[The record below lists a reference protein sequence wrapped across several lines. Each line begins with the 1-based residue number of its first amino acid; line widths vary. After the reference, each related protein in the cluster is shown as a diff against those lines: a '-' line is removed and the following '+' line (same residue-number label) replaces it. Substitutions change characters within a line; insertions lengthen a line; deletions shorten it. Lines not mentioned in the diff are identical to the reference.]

1 MSSQEEHKLSFLTD
15 AQLQSIIDQQKEA
28 QVRKIRVACKQL
40 QAKIKF
46 ENYKLEQQHQI
57 RGGR

>member
-1 MSSQEEHKLSFLTD
+1 MSSEEGPKLSFLTD
-15 AQLQSIIDQQKEA
+15 SQLQSVIDQQKEA
-28 QVRKIRVACKQL
+28 QMRKIKEACKQL

-46 ENYKLEQQHQI
+46 ENYKSDQQRQQ

>member
-1 MSSQEEHKLSFLTD
+1 MSSEEEHKLSFLTD

-28 QVRKIRVACKQL
+28 QMWKIKKACKQL

-46 ENYKLEQQHQI
+46 ENYKSEQQRQQ
-57 RGGR
+57 RGGQ